1 VYGAYTFGPA
11 GKRVKVILLDVRYNR
26 DDPTVPDRD
35 ILGEEQWQWFE
46 RELRESD
53 AQINFVGSGIQVLP
67 RDKPVQEKWANFP
80 RSLARLEK
88 TLQLSYVLRPLVFN
102 VTMVCRYVAM
112 LRCFCSHSF
121 FEFFS
126 LHHLQERHGRATQ
139 WRRALRRDLQDPAPV
154 RG

>member
-11 GKRVKVILLDVRYNR
+11 GKRVKVILLDVRYNP
-26 DDPTVPDRD
+26 DDTAAPDRD

-53 AQINFVGSGIQVLP
+53 AQINVVGSGIQVLP

-88 TLQLSYVLRPLVFN
+88 TLQLSYVLRPLLQFSE
-102 VTMVCRYVAM
+102 
-112 LRCFCSHSF
+112 LRLCPAYIYR
-121 FEFFS
+121 E
-126 LHHLQERHGRATQ
+126 
-139 WRRALRRDLQDPAPV
+139 RALC
-154 RG
+154 